1 MSINKAFDTYKKSN
15 SEYVEGIESPH
26 GRVKIL
32 FEAFVDN
39 IDNLIEA
46 HPKTD
51 FVSLGKCIN
60 SITVL
65 AGSLN
70 TEKGGDL
77 ANNLLELYDYSKRKL
92 NEYLEDKNIKK
103 LEEVKSIFE
112 KLLEGW
118 TEIDPKNTKDINTKI

>member
-1 MSINKAFDTYKKSN
+1 MSAIKAFDAYKKSN
-15 SEYVEGIESPH
+15 NEYVEGIETPH

-32 FEAFVDN
+32 FDTVVDN
-39 IDNLIEA
+39 IDNMIEV

-51 FVSLGKCIN
+51 FVSLGKSIN
-60 SITVL
+60 AITVL

-70 TEKGGDL
+70 TNDGGDL
-77 ANNLLELYDYSKRKL
+77 ANNLLELYDYSKRKI

-103 LEEVKSIFE
+103 LDEVKSIFE

-118 TEIDPKNTKDINTKI
+118 TEIDPKNIKKY

>member
-1 MSINKAFDTYKKSN
+1 MAINTAYEAYRKSD
-15 SEYVEGIESPH
+15 SEYIEGIESPH

-32 FEAFVDN
+32 FEVVVDN
-39 IDNLIEA
+39 VDNLVES

-51 FVSLGKCIN
+51 FKSLGKSIN
-60 SITVL
+60 AITVL

-70 TEKGGDL
+70 TEDGGEL
-77 ANNLLELYDYSKRKL
+77 ADNLVELYDYSKRCL
-92 NEYLEDKNIKK
+92 NQYLQQKNVDK

-118 TEIDPKNTKDINTKI
+118 TSIKPKK

>member
-1 MSINKAFDTYKKSN
+1 MAINTAYEAYRKSD
-15 SEYVEGIESPH
+15 SEYIKGIESPH

-32 FEAFVDN
+32 FEVVVEN
-39 IDNLIEA
+39 IDNLVES

-51 FVSLGKCIN
+51 FKSLGKGIN
-60 SITVL
+60 AITVL

-70 TEKGGDL
+70 TEAGGEL
-77 ANNLLELYDYSKRKL
+77 ADNLVELYDYSKRCL
-92 NEYLEDKNIKK
+92 NQYLEQKNVDK

-118 TEIDPKNTKDINTKI
+118 TGINPKK

>member
-1 MSINKAFDTYKKSN
+1 MAINRAYEAYKTSDN
-15 SEYVEGIESPH
+15 EYIEGIESPH

-32 FEAFVDN
+32 FETV
-39 IDNLIEA
+39 IDNVNNLEDT

-51 FVSLGKCIN
+51 FVSLGKSVN

-70 TEKGGDL
+70 TKEGGEL
-77 ANNLLELYDYSKRKL
+77 ADNLLELYDYSKRCL
-92 NEYLEDKNIKK
+92 NQYIEDKNINK

-118 TEIDPKNTKDINTKI
+118 NGIDSQGKRNY

>member
-1 MSINKAFDTYKKSN
+1 MAINRAYEAYKTSD
-15 SEYVEGIESPH
+15 SEYITGIESPH

-32 FEAFVDN
+32 FETVIEN
-39 IDNLIEA
+39 VNNLENN

-51 FVSLGKCIN
+51 FVSLGKSVN

-70 TEKGGDL
+70 TKEGGEL
-77 ANNLLELYDYSKRKL
+77 ADNLLELYDYSKRCL
-92 NEYLEDKNIKK
+92 NQYVEDKNINK

-118 TEIDPKNTKDINTKI
+118 NGIDSEGTKSY